1 MRRAKCS
8 VLGALLGASCW
19 VLSAAAQQ
27 ATPPPQ
33 QPPTFQAS
41 AQLVQVDVRVFDR
54 NGRFV
59 DDLTMDD
66 FEIYERGAS
75 QPLRAVFYVGP
86 PAGAP
91 TGAPLV
97 SLRGPAGLSPGQAT
111 GSAAAAAAKQTWI
124 FVFDLNHL
132 TPGSGFERSRDAV
145 RSFIKEQFRDGD
157 LGGIVAGSRMVNNR
171 LTSVRSEL
179 EDAVGA
185 VKPLADQRSRM
196 IEMTREWP
204 RLRDESEVLAIA
216 REDKDAIQRAAVR
229 ACTDDPSACQAT
241 PADMMVRDKARR
253 LAGDMLRAGRD
264 TLSSMT
270 GLASGLAR
278 IPGPKTIVFLSSGFV
293 VQEVESNLRATVGQA
308 ARAGARIYAIDA
320 RGINRGVS
328 ADIGDR
334 PAAESP
340 TSAPAR
346 FDIGLDGPNSLA
358 VDTGGIFI
366 RNENNIGRALTQI
379 ADDANRY
386 YVLGYQPDD
395 LKLDGQYRPVEVR
408 VKRADVT
415 IRARRGYLA
424 LPASQLLVPQSITR

>member
-1 MRRAKCS
+1 MLGARGW
-8 VLGALLGASCW
+8 VLGAVLGAGCW
-19 VLSAAAQQ
+19 VLGGVLGAQQ
-27 ATPPPQ
+27 APPPQQ

-41 AQLVQVDVRVFDR
+41 AQLVQVDARVFDR
-54 NGRFV
+54 DGRFV
-59 DDLTMDD
+59 DDLTIDD
-66 FEIYERGAS
+66 FEIFERGAS
-75 QPLRAVFYVGP
+75 QPIRALFYIGP

-91 TGAPLV
+91 TASPLV
-97 SLRGPAGLSPGQAT
+97 SMRGPASLTPGP
-111 GSAAAAAAKQTWI
+111 AAAASAAAKQTWI

-145 RSFIKEQFRDGD
+145 RTFIKEQFRDGD

-179 EDAVGA
+179 EDAVGT

-216 REDKDAIQRAAVR
+216 REDKDAIQRATVR

-241 PADMMVRDKARR
+241 PADMIVRDKARR
-253 LAGDMLRAGRD
+253 IAGDIQRAGRD
-264 TLSSMT
+264 TLSAIT

-278 IPGPKTIVFLSSGFV
+278 IPGPKTVVFLSSGFV
-293 VQEVESNLRATVGQA
+293 VQEVESTLRATVGQA
-308 ARAGARIYAIDA
+308 TRAGARIYAIDA
-320 RGINRGVS
+320 RGLNRGVS

-334 PAAESP
+334 PTAESS

-358 VDTGGIFI
+358 VDTGGFFI
-366 RNENNIGRALTQI
+366 QNENNIGRALTQI

-386 YVLGYQPDD
+386 YVLGYQPED
-395 LKLDGQYRPVEVR
+395 LKLDGQYRQIEVR
-408 VKRADVT
+408 VKRPGVT
-415 IRARRGYLA
+415 VRARRGYLA
-424 LPASQLLVPQSITR
+424 LPASQLLVPQPIKR